1 MASDLEQH
9 YIPISRAKMKETLF
23 LLPEL
28 DEDLRPGLAKVSHL
42 LEMIWH
48 HSSHSRLELLKS
60 LYESMDP
67 DQNQNPDSKGKEE
80 FLETLRISLHNGNWR
95 EIDEEEME
103 AARQGENLFPIS
115 LRVRS
120 DELVTSLLFKLGKVT
135 ISDVRTTWF
144 GLKKEEIATE
154 AFDRVIQV
162 LQFHN
167 EDWFEKNNRMKHYQ
181 GIESAGLHLR
191 LFKTVPKLDL
201 ETIFPNTSPEMRH
214 LDKIKIFAPLVGGLI
229 TLGLKFGPLIFG
241 GGTGSTSV
249 SIISGICAALGTY
262 ILKSY
267 LSYQKT
273 REKYQS
279 QISKDLYFKGQ
290 ANNAAVLN
298 MIVDLAEEQEVKE
311 ALLAYT
317 FLLVDKDGKHDR
329 KSLDM
334 RIEKWLLESF
344 AVEVGFEVDDALR
357 KLEEMKLLKKFPDG
371 SLTVLSIDESLKVL
385 DHHWDHLF
393 SY

>member
-1 MASDLEQH
+1 MGSDLEQH

-393 SY
+393 TY

>member
-167 EDWFEKNNRMKHYQ
+167 EDWFENNNRMKHYQ

-317 FLLVDKDGKHDR
+317 FLLVGKDGKHDR

>member
-1 MASDLEQH
+1 MGSDLEQH

-67 DQNQNPDSKGKEE
+67 DQNQNPDSEGKEE
-80 FLETLRISLHNGNWR
+80 FLETLRISLHNGNWK

-135 ISDVRTTWF
+135 ISDVRTSWF

-162 LQFHN
+162 LQFHD

-393 SY
+393 TY

>member
-1 MASDLEQH
+1 MGSDLEQH

-329 KSLDM
+329 KALDM

>member
-80 FLETLRISLHNGNWR
+80 FLETLRISLHNGNWK

-167 EDWFEKNNRMKHYQ
+167 EDWFENNNRMKHYQ

>member
-1 MASDLEQH
+1 MGSDLEQH

-67 DQNQNPDSKGKEE
+67 DQNQNPDSEGKEE
-80 FLETLRISLHNGNWR
+80 FLETLRISLHNGNWK

>member
-1 MASDLEQH
+1 MGSDLEQH

-229 TLGLKFGPLIFG
+229 TLGLKFGPLLLG
-241 GGTGSTSV
+241 SESGSTSV

-393 SY
+393 TY

>member
-229 TLGLKFGPLIFG
+229 TLGLKFGPLLLG
-241 GGTGSTSV
+241 SESGSTSV

>member
-1 MASDLEQH
+1 MGSDLEQH

-80 FLETLRISLHNGNWR
+80 FLETLRISLHNGNWK

-229 TLGLKFGPLIFG
+229 TLGLKFGPLLLG
-241 GGTGSTSV
+241 SESGSTSV

>member
-1 MASDLEQH
+1 MGSDLEQH

-229 TLGLKFGPLIFG
+229 TLGLTFGPLIFG

>member
-1 MASDLEQH
+1 MGSDLEQH

-167 EDWFEKNNRMKHYQ
+167 EDWFENNNRMKHYQ

>member
-1 MASDLEQH
+1 MGSDLEQH

>member
-23 LLPEL
+23 LLPEI

-67 DQNQNPDSKGKEE
+67 DQNKNPDSEGKEK

-201 ETIFPNTSPEMRH
+201 ETIFPNTSPEMRYV
-214 LDKIKIFAPLVGGLI
+214 DKIKILAPVVGGLI
-229 TLGLKFGPLIFG
+229 TLGMKFGPLLLG
-241 GGTGSTSV
+241 SESGSTSV

-267 LSYQKT
+267 MSYQKT

-329 KSLDM
+329 KSLDL

-357 KLEEMKLLKKFPDG
+357 KLEEMKLLKKSTDG

>member
-1 MASDLEQH
+1 MGSDLEQH

-67 DQNQNPDSKGKEE
+67 DQNQNPDSEGKEE

-135 ISDVRTTWF
+135 ISDVRTSWF

-162 LQFHN
+162 LQFHD

-393 SY
+393 TY